1 MPFEPLDRTDPES
14 VGPYHLLAR
23 LGVGGMGRVYLARSA
38 GGRTVAVKVVRADL
52 AGDADFRE
60 RFRREVSA
68 ARSVG
73 GTFTAP
79 VVDAD
84 RDGESPWLAT
94 AYVLGP
100 ALDDAVRGHG
110 PLPVET
116 VRTLGVGLAQALSAI
131 HAAGLVHRDLKP
143 SNVLLAADGPRV
155 IDFGIARALDG
166 DRMTS
171 TGVVVG
177 SPGFMSPEQAAGR
190 RLGPAG
196 DVFSLGSVLV
206 YAATGHGP
214 FDHAEDG
221 GSPSAASLLYR
232 VVHDEPDLSGLP
244 EQLRPAVA
252 ACLAKDP
259 DARPTPAE
267 LGALLGE
274 PVAPARSGW
283 LPVALASDIATHAAE
298 VMDLEAPV
306 RPADPRRAAAAAPA
320 VPTPTEV
327 SPAEPRQPAEPA
339 EPADRGTVRLRATD
353 APPPARPA
361 PTHPAAGAAAVAGH
375 PTAPIGAAP
384 AAGSPRPSRR
394 ALLLGG
400 GAVVLAG
407 AGGLTAWALGGSK
420 QDPAPQPAPP
430 TGGTASPAAAS
441 SAAPSRAPGMPPAPL
456 WTYRTE
462 ASNAGSLGMA
472 FSPGLLHLGNADLI
486 AVNLA
491 DGKEKWITKDAMAY
505 NLACAGGTIS
515 YGTVADLITVDAA
528 TGTVLWKY
536 RAERGKPNGTQI
548 ASDTVLNA
556 DDRAVYAMCSY
567 LQMDDKGMPDMGAR
581 TGKGIMALSRKDGS
595 MLWNQHR
602 QQTADYTVSSDLTA
616 DTLLYTDSKENL
628 VARSLA
634 DGTQTWF
641 ATTNSRSAY
650 QPVLQDG
657 LVFCSVD
664 PNGIQGVRVA
674 DGKQVW
680 AKTSDRSTRMWYSA
694 PAAGKHVVY
703 SILGGMTLTYQGTT
717 YTPTAP
723 TRVVAFN
730 AADGAELWH
739 LELPTEVSMD
749 TNPVLVRD
757 TLFVPTADHGIYA
770 VDVVNHKVRWV
781 FQTNAGAE
789 LPWHLAAGEDLLIA
803 VQGNQ
808 VMALPPE

>member
-68 ARSVG
+68 AQSVG

-84 RDGESPWLAT
+84 RDGPSPWLAT

-100 ALDDAVRGHG
+100 ALDDAVRAHG
-110 PLPVET
+110 PLPVGA
-116 VRTLGVGLAQALSAI
+116 VRTLGVGLAQALAAI

-214 FDHAEDG
+214 FDQAEDG
-221 GSPSAASLLYR
+221 GAPSAASLLYR
-232 VVHDEPDLSGLP
+232 VVHDRPDLSGLP
-244 EQLRPAVA
+244 EPLLAAVT

-259 DARPTPAE
+259 GDRPTPAE
-267 LGALLGE
+267 LGALLDE
-274 PVAPARSGW
+274 PVAPARAGW
-283 LPVALASDIATHAAE
+283 LPAALASEIATHAAE

-306 RPADPRRAAAAAPA
+306 RPADPRAAAA

-327 SPAEPRQPAEPA
+327 TAPA
-339 EPADRGTVRLRATD
+339 ADPGTVRLRATD
-353 APPPARPA
+353 PA
-361 PTHPAAGAAAVAGH
+361 PAPVPAPDGAAALAGH
-375 PTAPIGAAP
+375 PTALSGHPTAP
-384 AAGSPRPSRR
+384 VAPSRPSRR
-394 ALLLGG
+394 ALLFGG
-400 GAVVLAG
+400 GAVALAG
-407 AGGLTAWALGGSK
+407 AGGLAAWALGGGK
-420 QDPAPQPAPP
+420 PAPAPRPAPP
-430 TGGTASPAAAS
+430 TGTGTTSPS
-441 SAAPSRAPGMPPAPL
+441 GPSPSPSPTPSRAPGMPPAPL

-462 ASNAGSLGMA
+462 ASNVGSVGLA
-472 FSPGLLHLGNADLI
+472 FSPGLLHIGNADL
-486 AVNLA
+486 VTVDLT
-491 DGKEKWITKDAMAY
+491 DGRQKWITKDAMAY
-505 NLACAGGTIS
+505 HLACAGGTVS

-536 RAERGKPNGTQI
+536 RSEPPKPNGVQI
-548 ASDTVLNA
+548 ASDTVLAA
-556 DDRAVYAMCSY
+556 DDRAVYAMCAY
-567 LQMDDKGMPDMGAR
+567 LKLDDKGITDAGAK
-581 TGKGIMALSRKDGS
+581 TEKGIMALSRKDGS

-602 QQTADYTVSSDLTA
+602 QQTADYTVSSVLTA

-634 DGTQTWF
+634 DGTQSWF

-650 QPVLQDG
+650 QPEVQDG
-657 LVFCSVD
+657 LVFCSSE
-664 PNGIQGVRVA
+664 PNGIQGVRVS

-680 AKTSDRSTRMWYSA
+680 AKPSDRSTRMWYAA
-694 PAAGKHVVY
+694 PAAGNHVLYTV
-703 SILGGMTLTYQGTT
+703 LGGMTLTYQGTT

-730 AADGAELWH
+730 AADGTELWH
-739 LELPTEVSMD
+739 LELPSEVSMD
-749 TNPVLVRD
+749 TNPVLVKD
-757 TLFVPTADHGIYA
+757 TLFVPTADRGIYA

-789 LPWHLAAGEDLLIA
+789 LPWHLAGNGELLIA

-808 VMALPPE
+808 VMALPPV

>member
-14 VGPYHLLAR
+14 VGPYLLLAR

-68 ARSVG
+68 AQSVG

-84 RDGESPWLAT
+84 RDGPAPWLAT

-100 ALDDAVRGHG
+100 ALDDAVRDHG
-110 PLPVET
+110 PLPVEA
-116 VRTLGVGLAQALSAI
+116 VRTLGVGLGQALAAI

-206 YAATGHGP
+206 FAATGHGP

-221 GSPSAASLLYR
+221 GAPSAASLLYR
-232 VVHDEPDLSGLP
+232 VVHDEPDLSGVPGPL
-244 EQLRPAVA
+244 LPAVA

-259 DARPTPAE
+259 ADRPSPAG

-283 LPVALASDIATHAAE
+283 LPAALASDIATRAAE

-306 RPADPRRAAAAAPA
+306 RPGDPRSGAAAAPA
-320 VPTPTEV
+320 VRTPTEL
-327 SPAEPRQPAEPA
+327 SDP
-339 EPADRGTVRLRATD
+339 GTVRLRAVG
-353 APPPARPA
+353 APAQDTGR
-361 PTHPAAGAAAVAGH
+361 AAAAGH
-375 PTAPIGAAP
+375 PTEPIGSAP
-384 AAGSPRPSRR
+384 PAGRPGPSRR

-400 GAVVLAG
+400 GAAVLAG
-407 AGGLTAWALGGSK
+407 AGGLTAWALSGGSK
-420 QDPAPQPAPP
+420 PAPGPDPAPP
-430 TGGTASPAAAS
+430 TGSASPAAAS

-456 WTYRTE
+456 WTYRTAE
-462 ASNAGSLGMA
+462 SNVGSLGMA
-472 FSPGLLHLGNADLI
+472 FSPGLLHLGSSDLI
-486 AVNLA
+486 AVSLA

-505 NLACAGGTIS
+505 NMACAGGTIS

-536 RAERGKPNGTQI
+536 QSERGKPNGTQI
-548 ASDTVLNA
+548 ASDMVLNA

-567 LQMDDKGMPDMGAR
+567 MQLDDKGLPDNSAK

-602 QQTADYTVSSDLTA
+602 QQTADYTVSSDLTSDA
-616 DTLLYTDSKENL
+616 LLYTDSKENL

-634 DGTQTWF
+634 DGSQTWF
-641 ATTNSRSAY
+641 ATTSSHAAY
-650 QPVLQDG
+650 QPALQDG

-664 PNGIQGVRVA
+664 PNGIQAVRVA

-680 AKTSDRSTRMWYSA
+680 AKTSDRSTHMWYSP
-694 PAAGKHVVY
+694 PAAGDHVVY
-703 SILGGMTLTYQGTT
+703 SVLGGMTLTYQGTT
-717 YTPTAP
+717 FTPTAP

-739 LELPTEVSMD
+739 LELPVEVSMD
-749 TNPVLVRD
+749 TNPVLVKD
-757 TLFVPTADHGIYA
+757 TLFVPSPEHGIYA

-789 LPWHLAAGEDLLIA
+789 LPWHLAGGGELLIA

-808 VMALPPE
+808 VMALPPV

>member
-1 MPFEPLDRTDPES
+1 MPFEPLDRTDPAS

-68 ARSVG
+68 AQSVG

-110 PLPVET
+110 PLPAET
-116 VRTLGVGLAQALSAI
+116 VRTLGVGLAQALAAI

-206 YAATGHGP
+206 FAATGHGP
-214 FDHAEDG
+214 FDHVEDG
-221 GSPSAASLLYR
+221 GAPSAASLLYR

-259 DARPTPAE
+259 DARPTPAG

-274 PVAPARSGW
+274 AVAPARSGW
-283 LPVALASDIATHAAE
+283 LPVALASEIATHAAE

-306 RPADPRRAAAAAPA
+306 RPADPRLSGGGAPAPAPA

-327 SPAEPRQPAEPA
+327 SPAA
-339 EPADRGTVRLRATD
+339 PADPGTVRLRAD
-353 APPPARPA
+353 AAPA
-361 PTHPAAGAAAVAGH
+361 PAHPATEAVALAGH
-375 PTAPIGAAP
+375 PTAQIGPAP

-400 GAVVLAG
+400 GAAVLAG
-407 AGGLTAWALGGSK
+407 AGGLTAWALGGTGKS
-420 QDPAPQPAPP
+420 PTPAPP
-430 TGGTASPAAAS
+430 TGTGTAAPSGSSAAAS

-462 ASNAGSLGMA
+462 ASNVGSLGMA

-486 AVNLA
+486 AVDLA

-505 NLACAGGTIS
+505 NMACAGGTVS
-515 YGTVADLITVDAA
+515 YGTVSDLITVDAA

-536 RAERGKPNGTQI
+536 QSERGKPNGTQI
-548 ASDTVLNA
+548 ASDMVLNA

-567 LQMDDKGMPDMGAR
+567 LQMDANGMPDMGAK

-602 QQTADYTVSSDLTA
+602 QQTADYTVSSDLTS

-634 DGTQTWF
+634 DGAQIWF
-641 ATTNSRSAY
+641 TPTNSRSEY

-664 PNGIQGVRVA
+664 PNGIQGVRIS

-680 AKTSDRSTRMWYSA
+680 AKTSDRSTRMWYSP
-694 PAAGKHVVY
+694 PAAGGHVVY
-703 SILGGMTLTYQGTT
+703 SVLGGMTLTYQGTT

-730 AADGAELWH
+730 AADGTELWH

-749 TNPVLVRD
+749 TNPVLVKE
-757 TLFVPTADHGIYA
+757 TLFVPTTDHGIYA

-789 LPWHLAAGEDLLIA
+789 LPWHLAGGEDLLIA

-808 VMALPPE
+808 VMALPPV

>member
-1 MPFEPLDRTDPES
+1 MSFEPLDRTDPET
-14 VGPYHLLAR
+14 VGPYRLLAR

-68 ARSVG
+68 AQAVG
-73 GTFTAP
+73 GAFTAP

-84 RDGESPWLAT
+84 RAGESPWLAT

-100 ALDDAVRGHG
+100 ALSDAVAAHG

-116 VRTLGVGLAQALSAI
+116 VRTLGVGLAQALAAI
-131 HAAGLVHRDLKP
+131 HGAGLVHRDLKP

-177 SPGFMSPEQAAGR
+177 SPGFMCPEQAAGR
-190 RLGPAG
+190 RIGPAG

-206 YAATGHGP
+206 FAATGRGP
-214 FDHAEDG
+214 FDHVEDG
-221 GSPSAASLLYR
+221 GAPSAASLLYR
-232 VVHDEPDLSGLP
+232 VVHDEPDLTGLP

-259 DARPTPAE
+259 AERPAPAE

-274 PVAPARSGW
+274 SVAPARSGW
-283 LPVALASDIATHAAE
+283 LPAALASDIATRAAA

-306 RPADPRRAAAAAPA
+306 RTPDPRTAPA
-320 VPTPTEV
+320 VRTPTEV
-327 SPAEPRQPAEPA
+327 SPPNGAVDAAPGDP
-339 EPADRGTVRLRATD
+339 GTVRLRTPD
-353 APPPARPA
+353 TPSAPVP
-361 PTHPAAGAAAVAGH
+361 AGATG
-375 PTAPIGAAP
+375 PTEQVGP
-384 AAGSPRPSRR
+384 ARPSRR
-394 ALLLGG
+394 SLLLGG
-400 GAVVLAG
+400 GAALLVG
-407 AGGLTAWALGGSK
+407 AGGLTAWALQGSSAPDPK
-420 QDPAPQPAPP
+420 PGPDPAPPSGSP
-430 TGGTASPAAAS
+430 TPTTPR
-441 SAAPSRAPGMPPAPL
+441 PTRAPGVPPAPL
-456 WTYRTE
+456 WTYRMSS
-462 ASNAGSLGMA
+462 SNVGSLGMV
-472 FSPGLLHLGNADLI
+472 FSPGLLHLGSADLI
-486 AVNLA
+486 AVDLR
-491 DGKEKWITKDAMAY
+491 DGSEKWITKDAMAY
-505 NLACAGGTIS
+505 HLAQAGGSIS
-515 YGTVADLITVDAA
+515 YGTVSDLITVDATSGA
-528 TGTVLWKY
+528 VLWKY
-536 RAERGKPNGTQI
+536 RSEPAKPNGVQI
-548 ASDTVLNA
+548 ASDTVLAA

-567 LQMDDKGMPDMGAR
+567 LQLDGSGLPETDAK

-602 QQTADYTVSSDLTA
+602 NQTADYMVSSDLTP

-634 DGTQTWF
+634 DGTQSWF
-641 ATTNSRSAY
+641 ATTNSRASY

-657 LVFCSVD
+657 LVYCSAE
-664 PNGIQGVRVA
+664 PNGLQGVRVA

-680 AKTSDRSTRMWYSA
+680 AKTSDRSTHMWYSP
-694 PAAGKHVVY
+694 PAAGNHVVY
-703 SILGGMTLTYQGTT
+703 SVLGGMTLTVQGTT

-739 LELPTEVSMD
+739 VELPSEVVMD
-749 TNPVLVRD
+749 DNPVLVKD
-757 TLFVPTADHGIYA
+757 TLFVPTADRGIYA
-770 VDVVNHKVRWV
+770 VDVVDHKIRWT
-781 FQTNAGAE
+781 FQTGASAD
-789 LPWHLAAGEDLLIA
+789 LPWHLAGNGELLIA
-803 VQGNQ
+803 VQGDR

>member
-1 MPFEPLDRTDPES
+1 MPFEPLDRADPES
-14 VGPYHLLAR
+14 VGPYRLLAR

-100 ALDDAVRGHG
+100 ALDDAVRTHG
-110 PLPVET
+110 PLPVGT
-116 VRTLGVGLAQALSAI
+116 VRALGAGLAQALSAI

-206 YAATGHGP
+206 FAATGHGP
-214 FDHAEDG
+214 FDRSEDG
-221 GSPSAASLLYR
+221 GAPSAASLLYR

-244 EQLRPAVA
+244 ERLRSAVA

-259 DARPTPAE
+259 ADRPEPAA

-283 LPVALASDIATHAAE
+283 LPAALASDIATRAAE

-306 RPADPRRAAAAAPA
+306 RPVDPRPAAAAPA

-327 SPAEPRQPAEPA
+327 TA
-339 EPADRGTVRLRATD
+339 ADPTPTEVTAADPGTVRLRAAD
-353 APPPARPA
+353 APSAPASA
-361 PTHPAAGAAAVAGH
+361 HPAAGAAAPAGH
-375 PTAPIGAAP
+375 PTAPVGSAP
-384 AAGSPRPSRR
+384 ATGSPRPSRR

-400 GAVVLAG
+400 GAAVLAG
-407 AGGLTAWALGGSK
+407 AGGLTARALGGGSEK
-420 QDPAPQPAPP
+420 APAPAPP
-430 TGGTASPAAAS
+430 TGSPSPAAAS

-486 AVNLA
+486 AVDLA

-505 NLACAGGTIS
+505 NLACAGGTVS
-515 YGTVADLITVDAA
+515 YGTVSDLITVDAA

-536 RAERGKPNGTQI
+536 RAEPGKPNGIQI

-567 LQMDDKGMPDMGAR
+567 LSLDDKGVADMGAR

-595 MLWNQHR
+595 VLWNQHR
-602 QQTADYTVSSDLTA
+602 RQTADYTVSSDLTS

-641 ATTNSRSAY
+641 ATTDSRSAY

-664 PNGIQGVRVA
+664 PNGIQGVRVS
-674 DGKQVW
+674 DGEQVW

-703 SILGGMTLTYQGTT
+703 SVLGGMTLTYQGTT

-730 AADGAELWH
+730 AADGTELWH

-749 TNPVLVRD
+749 TNPVLVGD
-757 TLFVPTADHGIYA
+757 TLFVPTADHGVYA
-770 VDVVNHKVRWV
+770 VDVVAHKVRWV

-789 LPWHLAAGEDLLIA
+789 LPWHLAGNGDLLIA
-803 VQGNQ
+803 VQGNR

>member
-1 MPFEPLDRTDPES
+1 MPFEPLDRTDPEA

-68 ARSVG
+68 AQSVG

-116 VRTLGVGLAQALSAI
+116 VRTLGTGLAQALAAI

-166 DRMTS
+166 DKMTS

-206 YAATGHGP
+206 FAATGHGP
-214 FDHAEDG
+214 FDHVEDG
-221 GSPSAASLLYR
+221 GAPSAASLLYR

-244 EQLRPAVA
+244 EQLRPAVT

-259 DARPTPAE
+259 AARPAPAE

-274 PVAPARSGW
+274 AVAPARSGW
-283 LPVALASDIATHAAE
+283 LPVSLASDIATHAAE

-306 RPADPRRAAAAAPA
+306 RPADPRLAAAPA
-320 VPTPTEV
+320 APTPTEV
-327 SPAEPRQPAEPA
+327 SAVDP
-339 EPADRGTVRLRATD
+339 GTVRLRAD
-353 APPPARPA
+353 GAAPA
-361 PTHPAAGAAAVAGH
+361 PAHPATEAVALAGH

-384 AAGSPRPSRR
+384 AAAGPRPSRR
-394 ALLLGG
+394 ALLFGG

-407 AGGLTAWALGGSK
+407 AGGLTAWALGGGTK
-420 QDPAPQPAPP
+420 KDPAPPPAPSTGGP
-430 TGGTASPAAAS
+430 TGSPTAAAS

-456 WTYRTE
+456 WTYRT
-462 ASNAGSLGMA
+462 AGNNAGSLGMA
-472 FSPGLLHLGNADLI
+472 FSPGLLHLGSADLV
-486 AVNLA
+486 AVSLA

-505 NLACAGGTIS
+505 NMACAGGTIS
-515 YGTVADLITVDAA
+515 YGTVSDLITVDAA

-536 RAERGKPNGTQI
+536 QAERGKPNGTQI
-548 ASDTVLNA
+548 ASDMVLNA

-567 LQMDDKGMPDMGAR
+567 LQMDDKGMPDLGAK

-616 DTLLYTDSKENL
+616 DALLYTDSKENL

-641 ATTNSRSAY
+641 AATNSRSEY

-664 PNGIQGVRVA
+664 PNGIQGVRVS

-680 AKTSDRSTRMWYSA
+680 TKTSDRATHMWYSP
-694 PAAGKHVVY
+694 PAAGDHVVY
-703 SILGGMTLTYQGTT
+703 SVLGGMTLTYQGTT
-717 YTPTAP
+717 YTPAAA

-730 AADGAELWH
+730 AADGTELWH
-739 LELPTEVSMD
+739 LELPVEVSMD
-749 TNPVLVRD
+749 ASPVLVKE
-757 TLFVPTADHGIYA
+757 TLFVPSPEHGIYA
-770 VDVVNHKVRWV
+770 VDVVNHKIRWV

-789 LPWHLAAGEDLLIA
+789 LPWHLAGGEDLLIA

-808 VMALPPE
+808 VMALPTV

>member
-14 VGPYHLLAR
+14 VGPYLLLAR

-68 ARSVG
+68 AQSVG

-84 RDGESPWLAT
+84 RDGPTPWLAT

-110 PLPVET
+110 PLPVEA
-116 VRTLGVGLAQALSAI
+116 VRTLGVGLGQALAAI

-206 YAATGHGP
+206 FAATGHGP

-221 GSPSAASLLYR
+221 GAPSAASLLYR
-232 VVHDEPDLSGLP
+232 VVHDEPDLSGVPGPL
-244 EQLRPAVA
+244 LPAVT

-259 DARPTPAE
+259 ADRPSPAG

-274 PVAPARSGW
+274 PAAPARSGW
-283 LPVALASDIATHAAE
+283 LPAALASDIATRAAE

-306 RPADPRRAAAAAPA
+306 RPGDPRSGPAAAPA
-320 VPTPTEV
+320 VRTPTEV
-327 SPAEPRQPAEPA
+327 SDP
-339 EPADRGTVRLRATD
+339 GTVRLRAPG
-353 APPPARPA
+353 APA
-361 PTHPAAGAAAVAGH
+361 PDAGRAGH
-375 PTAPIGAAP
+375 PTEPIGSAP
-384 AAGSPRPSRR
+384 PAGRPGPSRR

-400 GAVVLAG
+400 GAAVLAG
-407 AGGLTAWALGGSK
+407 AGGLTAWALSGGSK
-420 QDPAPQPAPP
+420 PGPGPAPAPP
-430 TGGTASPAAAS
+430 TGSASPAAAS

-456 WTYRTE
+456 WTYRTAE
-462 ASNAGSLGMA
+462 SNVGSLGMA
-472 FSPGLLHLGNADLI
+472 FSPGLLHLGSSDLV

-505 NLACAGGTIS
+505 NMACAGGTIS

-536 RAERGKPNGTQI
+536 QSERGKPNGTQI
-548 ASDTVLNA
+548 ASDMVLNA
-556 DDRAVYAMCSY
+556 DDRAVYAMCAY
-567 LQMDDKGMPDMGAR
+567 LQLDDKGLPDMGAK

-616 DTLLYTDSKENL
+616 DALLYTDSKENL

-634 DGTQTWF
+634 DGSQTWF
-641 ATTNSRSAY
+641 ATTNSHAAY

-657 LVFCSVD
+657 LVFCSAD
-664 PNGIQGVRVA
+664 PNGLQAVRVS

-680 AKTSDRSTRMWYSA
+680 AKTSDRSTHMWYSP
-694 PAAGKHVVY
+694 PAAGGHVVY
-703 SILGGMTLTYQGTT
+703 SVLGGMTLTYQGTT
-717 YTPTAP
+717 FTPTAP

-730 AADGAELWH
+730 AADGTELWH
-739 LELPTEVSMD
+739 LELPVEVSMD
-749 TNPVLVRD
+749 TNPVLVGD
-757 TLFVPTADHGIYA
+757 TLFVPSPEHGIYA
-770 VDVVNHKVRWV
+770 VDVVGHKVRWV

-789 LPWHLAAGEDLLIA
+789 LPWHLAGGGDLLIA

-808 VMALPPE
+808 VMALPPV

>member
-14 VGPYHLLAR
+14 VGPYRLLAR
-23 LGVGGMGRVYLARSA
+23 LGAGGMGRVYLARSA

-68 ARSVG
+68 AQSVG

-84 RDGESPWLAT
+84 RDGPSPWLAT

-100 ALDDAVRGHG
+100 ALDEAVRAHG

-116 VRTLGVGLAQALSAI
+116 VRTLGVGLARALAAI

-206 YAATGHGP
+206 FAATGHGP

-221 GSPSAASLLYR
+221 AAPSAASLLYR
-232 VVHDEPDLSGLP
+232 VVHDEPELSGLP
-244 EQLRPAVA
+244 GALRPAVA
-252 ACLAKDP
+252 ACLSKDP
-259 DARPTPAE
+259 AGRPTPAE
-267 LGALLGE
+267 LGGLLGE
-274 PVAPARSGW
+274 AVVPARSGW
-283 LPVALASDIATHAAE
+283 LPAALASDIATHAAE

-306 RPADPRRAAAAAPA
+306 RPRDPRSGSAAPA
-320 VPTPTEV
+320 VRTPTER
-327 SPAEPRQPAEPA
+327 SA
-339 EPADRGTVRLRATD
+339 PADPGTVRLR
-353 APPPARPA
+353 PGVPA
-361 PTHPAAGAAAVAGH
+361 PADATTGAAAPVGD
-375 PTAPIGAAP
+375 PTGPIGPAP
-384 AAGSPRPSRR
+384 AAGGPRPPRR
-394 ALLLGG
+394 ALLFGG
-400 GAVVLAG
+400 GAAVLAG
-407 AGGLTAWALGGSK
+407 AGGLTAWALVGGSRPGPGP
-420 QDPAPQPAPP
+420 DPAPP
-430 TGGTASPAAAS
+430 TGSPAVPAAAS

-462 ASNAGSLGMA
+462 ASNVGSLGMA
-472 FSPGLLHLGNADLI
+472 FSPGLLHLGNADLV
-486 AVNLA
+486 AVGLA
-491 DGKEKWITKDAMAY
+491 DGKERWIVKDAMAY
-505 NLACAGGTIS
+505 HLACAGGTVS
-515 YGTVADLITVDAA
+515 YGTVSDLITVDAA

-536 RAERGKPNGTQI
+536 RSERGKPNGTQI

-567 LQMDDKGMPDMGAR
+567 LQLDAQALPDAGAR
-581 TGKGIMALSRKDGS
+581 TGKGIMALSREDGS

-634 DGTQTWF
+634 DGAQTWF
-641 ATTNSRSAY
+641 AATNSRSEY
-650 QPVLQDG
+650 RPVLQDG

-664 PNGIQGVRVA
+664 PNGIQGVRVS

-680 AKTSDRSTRMWYSA
+680 AKTSDRSTRMWYSP
-694 PAAGKHVVY
+694 PAAGGHVVY
-703 SILGGMTLTYQGTT
+703 SVLGGMTLTYQGTT

-723 TRVVAFN
+723 TRVVALN

-749 TNPVLVRD
+749 TNPVLVRN
-757 TLFVPTADHGIYA
+757 TLFVSTEDRGIYA

-789 LPWHLAAGEDLLIA
+789 LPWHLAGGDDLLIA

>member
-68 ARSVG
+68 AQSVG

-116 VRTLGVGLAQALSAI
+116 VRTLGVGLAQALAAI

-206 YAATGHGP
+206 FAATGHGP
-214 FDHAEDG
+214 FDHVEDG
-221 GSPSAASLLYR
+221 GAPSAASLLYR

-244 EQLRPAVA
+244 EQLRPAVT

-259 DARPTPAE
+259 GARPTPAE

-274 PVAPARSGW
+274 AVAPARSGW
-283 LPVALASDIATHAAE
+283 LPAALASDIATHAAE

-306 RPADPRRAAAAAPA
+306 RPVDPRLAAAPA
-320 VPTPTEV
+320 APAPVPTPTEV
-327 SPAEPRQPAEPA
+327 SPAEP
-339 EPADRGTVRLRATD
+339 ADRGTVQLRTGGT
-353 APPPARPA
+353 PA
-361 PTHPAAGAAAVAGH
+361 PAHPAPAHPATEAVAVAGH
-375 PTAPIGAAP
+375 PTAPIDAAP
-384 AAGSPRPSRR
+384 AAPASPGPSRR
-394 ALLLGG
+394 ALLFGG

-407 AGGLTAWALGGSK
+407 AGGLTAWALGGGTK
-420 QDPAPQPAPP
+420 KDPAPAPP
-430 TGGTASPAAAS
+430 TTGGPTGSPTATAS

-456 WTYRTE
+456 WTYRT
-462 ASNAGSLGMA
+462 AGNNAGSLGMA
-472 FSPGLLHLGNADLI
+472 FSPGLLHLGSADLV

-505 NLACAGGTIS
+505 NMACAGGTIS

-536 RAERGKPNGTQI
+536 QAERGKPNGTQI
-548 ASDTVLNA
+548 ASDMVLNA

-567 LQMDDKGMPDMGAR
+567 LQMDDKGVPDMGAK

-616 DTLLYTDSKENL
+616 DALLYTDSKENL

-634 DGTQTWF
+634 DGSQTWF
-641 ATTNSRSAY
+641 APTNSRSEY

-664 PNGIQGVRVA
+664 PNGIQGVRVS

-680 AKTSDRSTRMWYSA
+680 AKTSDRSTHMWYSP
-694 PAAGKHVVY
+694 PAAGNHVVY
-703 SILGGMTLTYQGTT
+703 SVLGGMTLTYQGTT
-717 YTPTAP
+717 YTPAAP

-730 AADGAELWH
+730 ASDGTELWH
-739 LELPTEVSMD
+739 LELPVEVSMD
-749 TNPVLVRD
+749 TNPVLVED
-757 TLFVPTADHGIYA
+757 TLFVPSPEHGIYA

-789 LPWHLAAGEDLLIA
+789 LPWHLAGGENLLIA

-808 VMALPPE
+808 VMALPTV